1 MKQLIFIDDDQLVI
15 DISKIIIDSLP
26 ETANID
32 KFYFKSG
39 DAFFQSIDTIDLTKE
54 NVMFLDL
61 NMPGLDGWQVVDEIK
76 DRNLLEHFSIYV
88 LSSSLHPK
96 DKERADK
103 HPCIEKYIEKPLSK
117 AKLRECLGVNV
128 SV

>member
-15 DISKIIIDSLP
+15 DISKIIIESLP

-39 DAFFQSIDTIDLTKE
+39 DAFLQSIDTIDLSKE

-61 NMPGLDGWQVVDEIK
+61 NMPGLDGWQVVDEMSERK
-76 DRNLLEHFSIYV
+76 LLDYFEIYV

-96 DKERADK
+96 DKERAEK
-103 HPCIEKYIEKPLSK
+103 HPYIQKYIEKPLSK
-117 AKLRECLGVNV
+117 SKVRECLGINV